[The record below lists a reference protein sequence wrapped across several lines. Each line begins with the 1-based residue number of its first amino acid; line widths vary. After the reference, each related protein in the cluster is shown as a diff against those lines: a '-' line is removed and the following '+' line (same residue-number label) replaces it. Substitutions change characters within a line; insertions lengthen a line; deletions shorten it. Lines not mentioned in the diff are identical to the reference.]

1 MIIKNKTEN
10 HGLHGSSSAGGSAI
24 ALSTGLFF
32 LALFTPALICF
43 GQQPVPIPKPLN
55 IQEQDQ
61 GRQKEIYRISR
72 LARSAETAGK
82 LERALDLWRAVIAL
96 RPDDYSAR
104 RGIQRTLIGLERYDE
119 ALEFLGSL
127 AASTGSGGNL
137 RDLISLTADRIEV
150 LYMAGRPDDAENEI
164 ESALTDFKGQ
174 DRIYSEIASV
184 LFGQRHD
191 DEAFAVIK
199 RGRSESGNPH
209 LFAREM
215 ARWHEAHM
223 NWEEAIREYILYLEE
238 RSSRLNYITGAIG
251 DMPAESGADSIAVKL
266 ISERIEDTDPDFS
279 IVLRRLLASL
289 HFKAKRYGQALAQ
302 YKLLDRMGR
311 EPGRE
316 LLQFADQLMT
326 ENEYALAWEA
336 YNELVAAQLSAG
348 STAHALL
355 GKGQA
360 AKAEGEIDSARS
372 AFSSVLKPESP
383 PDALFEAYRSL
394 GLLEFDNGGSPGK
407 VRELL
412 KSALKIA
419 VKARIPRDSRDEI
432 AVIAALSWAK
442 EGDLDRARRELEA
455 IIKPK
460 RRSSRAASAARSE
473 LIRIAFQQGDLEEM
487 RNQINALLISDPSS
501 EYANDAIALAALL
514 TDLKDSPDAVRA
526 LGKADLADFMSD
538 SETAIHILDS
548 LAISGS
554 PRLMEEALWRMY
566 RIELNR
572 RRFESALGLLNRIID
587 LGGAALRADL
597 ALFHAGQICEENTGN
612 QQMAAE
618 FYERLL
624 VEYPDSP
631 LIDRTRRRLKTLI

>member
-1 MIIKNKTEN
+1 
-10 HGLHGSSSAGGSAI
+10 
-24 ALSTGLFF
+24 
-32 LALFTPALICF
+32 
-43 GQQPVPIPKPLN
+43 
-55 IQEQDQ
+55 
-61 GRQKEIYRISR
+61 
-72 LARSAETAGK
+72 
-82 LERALDLWRAVIAL
+82 
-96 RPDDYSAR
+96 
-104 RGIQRTLIGLERYDE
+104 
-119 ALEFLGSL
+119 
-127 AASTGSGGNL
+127 
-137 RDLISLTADRIEV
+137 
-150 LYMAGRPDDAENEI
+150 
-164 ESALTDFKGQ
+164 
-174 DRIYSEIASV
+174 
-184 LFGQRHD
+184 
-191 DEAFAVIK
+191 
-199 RGRSESGNPH
+199 
-209 LFAREM
+209 
-215 ARWHEAHM
+215 
-223 NWEEAIREYILYLEE
+223 
-238 RSSRLNYITGAIG
+238 
-251 DMPAESGADSIAVKL
+251 
-266 ISERIEDTDPDFS
+266 
-279 IVLRRLLASL
+279 
-289 HFKAKRYGQALAQ
+289 
-302 YKLLDRMGR
+302 
-311 EPGRE
+311 
-316 LLQFADQLMT
+316 T

-360 AKAEGEIDSARS
+360 AQAEGEIDSARS

-554 PRLMEEALWRMY
+554 PRLVEEALWRMY